1 MRVEQNDY
9 IWEEHMIESIKELD
23 KNTPEGS
30 IIDPDTLL
38 ADILDEADHEVSGLA
53 REIFEIFKKSADK
66 ESVKELFFTFTGVKF
81 DNFLNKCIKE
91 TSRKEAKI
99 YTRNTQISY
108 LYRDANNFKKYNKVI
123 LPGTFTDKQIQAIIG
138 CLSDGEYFIPSE
150 VGLPEDKYEG
160 TDADH
165 PWFELHEDDF
175 SETDDDVTLNI
186 KPEEL
191 VEKFLQRYLAWRNPC
206 YIPSFQYCF

>member
-1 MRVEQNDY
+1 MV
-9 IWEEHMIESIKELD
+9 
-23 KNTPEGS
+23 
-30 IIDPDTLL
+30 
-38 ADILDEADHEVSGLA
+38 
-53 REIFEIFKKSADK
+53 
-66 ESVKELFFTFTGVKF
+66 
-81 DNFLNKCIKE
+81 
-91 TSRKEAKI
+91 
-99 YTRNTQISY
+99 
-108 LYRDANNFKKYNKVI
+108 

-165 PWFELHEDDF
+165 PWFELHKDDF
-175 SETDDDVTLNI
+175 SETEDDVTLNI

-206 YIPSFQYCF
+206 YIPSFQYSF

>member
-1 MRVEQNDY
+1 MQ
-9 IWEEHMIESIKELD
+9 IKS
-23 KNTPEGS
+23 PS
-30 IIDPDTLL
+30 
-38 ADILDEADHEVSGLA
+38 
-53 REIFEIFKKSADK
+53 KSY
-66 ESVKELFFTFTGVKF
+66 FFAFTGVEF
-81 DNFLNKCIKE
+81 NNFLNKCIKE
-91 TSRKEAKI
+91 TSRKEVKI
-99 YTRNTQISY
+99 HTRNTQISY
-108 LYRDANNFKKYNKVI
+108 LYRDADNFKKYNKVV

>member
-1 MRVEQNDY
+1 MREEKKDY
-9 IWEEHMIESIKELD
+9 TWEESTIESIKELA
-23 KNTPEGS
+23 KNTPEGG

-53 REIFEIFKKSADK
+53 QEIFKIFEKSTDK
-66 ESVKELFFTFTGVKF
+66 EAVKALFYTFTGVEF
-81 DNFLNKCIKE
+81 DNFLKRCIKR

-99 YTRNTQISY
+99 HTRNTKISY
-108 LYRDANNFKKYNKVI
+108 LYRDADNFKKYNKVV
-123 LPGTFTDKQIQAIIG
+123 LPGTFTDKQIRAIIG

-175 SETDDDVTLNI
+175 SKTDDDVTLNI

-191 VEKFLQRYLAWRNPC
+191 VEKFLQRYLAWRNPE
-206 YIPSFQYCF
+206 YSPSYCF